1 MPKMKTNKS
10 AAKRIVK
17 ITRSGKLIS
26 NHMSA
31 QHRRKG
37 KSKRVKRQSHD
48 NFVITKGDSK
58 KLNQMLPYGI
68 PA

>member
-1 MPKMKTNKS
+1 MPKMKTSKS

-17 ITRSGKLIS
+17 ITRNDKMIAG
-26 NHMSA
+26 HMSA

-48 NFVITKGDSK
+48 TIVVIKGDTK
-58 KLNQMLPYGI
+58 KLKRMLPYGVS
-68 PA
+68 A